1 VIINNVEVETLAII
15 WLGLNVGQ
23 RLRESFAQSPLPDEE
38 SHRNSSSAGTHTDGE
53 IAVRKANPISS
64 EATGKERR

>member
-23 RLRESFAQSPLPDEE
+23 RLRESFAQSPLDEE

-53 IAVRKANPISS
+53 IAGRKANPISS